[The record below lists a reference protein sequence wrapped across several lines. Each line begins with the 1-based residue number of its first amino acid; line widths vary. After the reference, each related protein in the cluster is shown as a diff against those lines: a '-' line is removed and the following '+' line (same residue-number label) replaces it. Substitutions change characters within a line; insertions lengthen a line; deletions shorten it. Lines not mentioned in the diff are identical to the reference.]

1 MGLDVEEDSLSTT
14 IDTRLFVRVHE
25 GWHIWTKLTGE
36 EMTDDETT
44 TTEKD
49 SVYIGQSNSFFE
61 WILALS

>member
-1 MGLDVEEDSLSTT
+1 
-14 IDTRLFVRVHE
+14 
-25 GWHIWTKLTGE
+25 
-36 EMTDDETT
+36 MTDDETT